1 MPLSI
6 NIKAKTRLRNPNK
19 SLAELAPV
27 EASSAN
33 DLFCIFRTD
42 VLCFPA
48 VFLDSKHGETKS
60 AD

>member
-1 MPLSI
+1 MRIVVSGARPYGGY
-6 NIKAKTRLRNPNK
+6 
-19 SLAELAPV
+19 
-27 EASSAN
+27 AN
-33 DLFCIFRTD
+33 DLSCIFRTD